1 MIRKQNH
8 KNIDKTLRTI
18 QKLQEKYICRFYS
31 QANFPSNDDNAIPN
45 AWIAH
50 NGYLKS
56 HVNTSKVI
64 KK

>member
-45 AWIAH
+45 A
-50 NGYLKS
+50 
-56 HVNTSKVI
+56 
-64 KK
+64 